1 MSIFLDSNTMKSSK
15 DTKKKSKGGGGNSFQ
30 ELFVWH
36 GEKVVVGIIVVV
48 ALWVALQGLGY
59 QTLSWQPSA
68 LEEASSAAERNIRE
82 NTRAAEDEGVVV
94 FDYAEF
100 AEQIKEPIPA
110 DPYRNTSPWY
120 PALSGA
126 ASPAGTP

>member
-1 MSIFLDSNTMKSSK
+1 MKSSK
-15 DTKKKSKGGGGNSFQ
+15 EIKKKSKGGGGNSFQ

-48 ALWVALQGLGY
+48 AVVIALQGLGY
-59 QTLSWQPSA
+59 QTLPWQPNT
-68 LEEASSAAERNIRE
+68 LEEASRTAEEGIRN
-82 NTRAAEDEGVVV
+82 NTRTAEEEGVAI

-110 DPYRNTSPWY
+110 DPYRTTTPWY
-120 PALSGA
+120 PALSVPA
-126 ASPAGTP
+126 RPPATPASP